1 MQIKYWD
8 AHYETIVVLS
18 VSDLELRYLILLQA
32 EINQLDFGS
41 WEMNSTNDLWENNFY
56 LNLLPQLYP
65 IPCPSLGKKA
75 TTNFGVVF
83 LYFFLEMNIM
93 LMFYFFC

>member
-32 EINQLDFGS
+32 EINLLDFGS
-41 WEMNSTNDLWENNFY
+41 WEMNNTNDLW
-56 LNLLPQLYP
+56 
-65 IPCPSLGKKA
+65 
-75 TTNFGVVF
+75 
-83 LYFFLEMNIM
+83 
-93 LMFYFFC
+93 